1 MYLGSFARLA
11 LLPTLVY
18 VLYCLRDH
26 GRSYRFAFSLTFVL
40 ALPIGIVSG
49 QKSAAMF
56 LGAGLL
62 VTVWLASGRVAIRPW
77 DVRLV
82 ATATTLFFLVLPT
95 LYAIQYPFLDYMSRL
110 QLGAFRLTS
119 EADRGLQLYFHFYPG
134 IYPHLWGASSFVLNK
149 VLLLGYAGL
158 PPEQRIPVA
167 VVGPEYTNTWNAA
180 FIATGWADFGWW
192 GVVLESL
199 FVGSLIQVIHHW
211 FVTSK
216 KSGAMVGVYAGL
228 IMAATRLSEVSLF
241 SSLWSYGLG
250 SSLLLFLLIK
260 RPLSSRA
267 QPATSPHE
275 SKGTLA

>member
-1 MYLGSFARLA
+1 MYALRSIAAYSAWRTRL
-11 LLPTLVY
+11 
-18 VLYCLRDH
+18 
-26 GRSYRFAFSLTFVL
+26 S
-40 ALPIGIVSG
+40 
-49 QKSAAMF
+49 
-56 LGAGLL
+56 
-62 VTVWLASGRVAIRPW
+62 ASGPTELLTEIWTLPEDAP
-77 DVRLV
+77 L
-82 ATATTLFFLVLPT
+82 TTEN
-95 LYAIQYPFLDYMSRL
+95 A
-110 QLGAFRLTS
+110 
-119 EADRGLQLYFHFYPG
+119 
-134 IYPHLWGASSFVLNK
+134 ASF
-149 VLLLGYAGL
+149 
-158 PPEQRIPVA
+158 
-167 VVGPEYTNTWNAA
+167 WNAA